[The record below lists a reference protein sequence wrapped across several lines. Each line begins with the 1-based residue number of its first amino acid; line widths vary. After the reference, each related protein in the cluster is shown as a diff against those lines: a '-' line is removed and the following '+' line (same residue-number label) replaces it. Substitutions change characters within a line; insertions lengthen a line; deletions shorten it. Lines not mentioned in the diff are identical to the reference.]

1 MKQTEIRQEL
11 LRLASQLDEDRESG
25 VLVHGKYKFGQKV
38 YLKNQTHPAAGVVIA
53 WVVNERA
60 DVDYHI
66 AFEGENYGTYSL
78 TELTDDPKETEAAA
92 MNAFYNNMV
101 DDDDED

>member
-1 MKQTEIRQEL
+1 MKEKLIRQEL
-11 LRLASQLDEDRESG
+11 MRLASQLDEDRESG

-53 WVVNERA
+53 WVVNERG
-60 DVDYHI
+60 DCDYYI

-78 TELTDDPKETEAAA
+78 TELTDDPKETEAEA
-92 MNAFYNNMV
+92 MNAFYQSMA
-101 DDDDED
+101 DDEEDD